1 MSESDPAP
9 NPGDSTRG
17 AISAPGEIIRQRYR
31 VERVLGRGGMGEVV
45 LAQDTLLHRRVALK
59 RLRSDGAEGDAR
71 RSAILRE
78 ARRASQVSDP
88 RIAAIYDVLELERD
102 VLIVMEY
109 VDGTTLRARAG
120 SPLPLPEFWDL
131 ARQSVAAVGAAHARG
146 VVHRDIK
153 PENLML
159 TGDGRIKILDF
170 GIARRPD
177 APEGAPAPFATVSA
191 TTMTME
197 AQGAGIAGTP
207 QYMAPEAHYGGR
219 IDARTDI
226 FSLGTVFYELL
237 AAHNP
242 FVAPGYQ
249 GVLERVM
256 TLSPP
261 PLNEVNPSVSPALAG
276 VIARMMAK
284 DPAQR
289 QGSCEE
295 VLDELAAA
303 QGAASG
309 AAPVAPALPG
319 TVSARRLPLRMA
331 GALGLLAATALLV
344 WGVLRWAPAR
354 ALPADRN
361 LLVLAPVTAGAREEF
376 AAFALG
382 AMDLI
387 GLRLQKHQVEPGFQ
401 IAPFVQGLNEHVS
414 TAADA
419 RKILGV
425 NLALIAVFEQRSDVF
440 HARLELWNTARN
452 RTIAMRVVETPVAQP
467 LQFLDRLYREA
478 ASMLALRPSREDAVA
493 AYGVRGAGTLRFLLQ
508 GIGRLRTST
517 GAAES
522 ERAVEDMELA
532 RRAEPEASSV
542 LGWLASA
549 QRQVYEQ
556 GKDPRWLV
564 QAEASA
570 REATT
575 RDSTRAEGFRYLGRV
590 LLSKKDHA
598 GALAAFARTVA
609 LNPTDDDACSRL
621 GSAYGRLGQPD
632 SELAV
637 YRAVIARRPHCWQP
651 YSWLANA
658 YYRRGQVGE
667 AIRHYRE
674 MVRHAPQYYL
684 GYSNLGGLLA
694 LQGDYAAAIDSLRL
708 SIGLRP
714 TKSAFDNL
722 GTAYFNSGR
731 IQEAVDSYNQAFQFG
746 FAEYDS
752 WLNLGDAYFFLHN
765 RQDQAAEAYA
775 QAVRLGREAIAS
787 RAQLGRSFDITI
799 PANLATVF
807 PKIGQPDSARIY
819 LRRVLAADSTQ
830 MMVQYC
836 AALTCWQLSDRD
848 QALRWLDKSVQSGY
862 PTAWLKDSPVFREW
876 NREDRFRALL
886 ARSAAGSPTTSSP
899 N

>member
-1 MSESDPAP
+1 M
-9 NPGDSTRG
+9 
-17 AISAPGEIIRQRYR
+17 IRQRYR

-59 RLRSDGAEGDAR
+59 RLRTDGAEGDAR

-88 RIAAIYDVLELERD
+88 RIAAIYDVLELDRD

-109 VDGTTLRARAG
+109 VDGTTLRARTG
-120 SPLPLPEFWDL
+120 TPLPLPEFWDL

-146 VVHRDIK
+146 IVHRDIK

-170 GIARRPD
+170 GISRRPD
-177 APEGAPAPFATVSA
+177 APEGAPAPAATVSA
-191 TTMTME
+191 TTITME
-197 AQGAGIAGTP
+197 GQSAVIAGTP

-219 IDARTDI
+219 IDERTDI

-237 AAHNP
+237 AAENP
-242 FVAPGYQ
+242 FAAPGYSQ
-249 GVLERVM
+249 VLERVM
-256 TLSPP
+256 TRVPP
-261 PLNEVNPSVSPALAG
+261 PLDEVNASAPPALAG
-276 VIARMMAK
+276 VIAKMMAK
-284 DPAQR
+284 NPAER
-289 QGSCEE
+289 QGSCED
-295 VLDELAAA
+295 VLADLAAA
-303 QGAASG
+303 QGTAS
-309 AAPVAPALPG
+309 AFAPIASVTAPPA
-319 TVSARRLPLRMA
+319 TTTARRLRLRVA
-331 GALGLLAATALLV
+331 SALGLLAVAALLL
-344 WGVLRWAPAR
+344 WGVLRWGPAR

-376 AAFALG
+376 ASFALG

-419 RKILGV
+419 RKISGAS
-425 NLALIAVFEQRSDVF
+425 LALIPLFDQRTDVF
-440 HARLELWNTARN
+440 HARLELWNTSRNEKIAAR
-452 RTIAMRVVETPVAQP
+452 TVETPVAQP
-467 LQFLDRLYREA
+467 LLFLDRLYRES
-478 ASMLALRPSREDAVA
+478 ASMLALSPSREDAAA
-493 AYGVRGAGTLRFLLQ
+493 AYGVRGAGTLRFLLE
-508 GIGRLRTST
+508 GIGRLRTAT
-517 GAAES
+517 TEEES
-522 ERAVEDMELA
+522 QKAVEDMELA
-532 RRAEPEASSV
+532 RRAEPEAASV
-542 LGWLASA
+542 LGWLSSA

-556 GKDPRWLV
+556 GKNPQWLV
-564 QAEASA
+564 KAEASA
-570 REATT
+570 REATA
-575 RDSTRAEGFRYLGRV
+575 RDSTRAEGFRYLGRA
-590 LLSKKDHA
+590 LISKKDHA

-658 YYRRGQVGE
+658 YYRRGQVE
-667 AIRHYRE
+667 DAIREYRE

-684 GYSNLGGLLA
+684 GYSNLGGLLV
-694 LQGDYAAAIDSLRL
+694 LHGDYAAAIDSLRL

-714 TKSAFDNL
+714 TKSAFANL
-722 GTAYFNSGR
+722 GTAYFNSDR

-746 FAEYDS
+746 FAEYDA

-765 RQDQAAEAYA
+765 RQDQAAEAYG
-775 QAVRLGREAIAS
+775 QAVRLGRETIAT
-787 RAQLGRSFDITI
+787 RAQQGRSFDITI

-836 AALTCWQLSDRD
+836 AALTYWQLSEKG

-862 PTAWLKDSPVFREW
+862 PAAWLKDSPVFREW
-876 NREDRFRALL
+876 NREEGFRALL
-886 ARSAAGSPTTSSP
+886 ARSTAASPTTPSP